1 MFWQFFMRSKVW
13 LKEHADDAYVKLAKK
28 EGWRSRA
35 VYKLQE
41 LDKKYQL
48 LNAGMNIVDLGA
60 APGGWS
66 QYVSKQLGKQGKI
79 IAMDVLDMD
88 AINNVHFIQG
98 DFTEDSIYESLCA
111 LTGEQNI
118 DLVLSD
124 MAPNISG
131 INSVDQPK
139 AMYLAE
145 LAAEFSFLALK
156 PNGGLLVKLFQG
168 AGFDDYVKML
178 REKFHKVL
186 IRKPEASRPRSR
198 DVYAL
203 AREFKL

>member
-1 MFWQFFMRSKVW
+1 MRSKTW
-13 LKEHADDAYVKLAKK
+13 NKEHADDPYVQRAHK

-35 VYKLQE
+35 VYKLEE
-41 LDKKYQL
+41 LDKKYNLIQQ
-48 LNAGMNIVDLGA
+48 GMNIVDLGA

-66 QYVSKQLGKQGKI
+66 QYVAKKVGKTGKL
-79 IAMDVLDMD
+79 IAIDVLDMD
-88 AINNVHFIQG
+88 SINNVHFLKG
-98 DFTEDSIYESLCA
+98 DFTERDIYESLRK
-111 LTGEQNI
+111 LVGQKPI

-145 LAAEFSFLALK
+145 LAAEFSVEVLAAD
-156 PNGGLLVKLFQG
+156 GGLIVKLFQG

-178 REKFHKVL
+178 RAKFSKVL

-198 DVYAL
+198 EMYAL
-203 AREFKL
+203 ATHIKL

>member
-1 MFWQFFMRSKVW
+1 MRSKSW
-13 LKEHADDAYVKLAKK
+13 NKEHEKDLYVKKAHK

-35 VYKLQE
+35 VFKLEE

-48 LNAGMNIVDLGA
+48 IQAGMRVVDLGA
-60 APGGWS
+60 APGSWS
-66 QYVSKQLGKQGKI
+66 QYVAKKI
-79 IAMDVLDMD
+79 GSRGQVV
-88 AINNVHFIQG
+88 AIDLLEIDKLSNVHIVQG
-98 DFTEDSIYESLCA
+98 DFTEQKTLESL
-111 LTGEQNI
+111 LEIIGPNKI

-131 INSVDQPK
+131 ISSVDQPK

-145 LAAEFSFLALK
+145 LAADFSQQVLAE
-156 PNGGLLVKLFQG
+156 NGSLLVKVFQG

-178 REKFHKVL
+178 KDMFCKVL
-186 IRKPEASRPRSR
+186 IRKPDASRARSR
-198 DVYAL
+198 EMYIL